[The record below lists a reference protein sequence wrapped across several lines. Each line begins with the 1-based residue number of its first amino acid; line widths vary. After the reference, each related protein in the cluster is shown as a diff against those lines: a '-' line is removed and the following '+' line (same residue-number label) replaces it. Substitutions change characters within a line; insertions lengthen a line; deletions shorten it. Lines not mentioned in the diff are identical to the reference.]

1 MKFRKG
7 NAEIELRDPNTFS
20 VAERYGF
27 VPVTDEKP
35 EEPKQEAAKEPEK
48 EPDDTAELLA
58 KAKELGIRNAHSM
71 KRETLLKKIE
81 EAEGAG
87 A

>member
-1 MKFRKG
+1 MKFKKG
-7 NAEIELRDPNTFS
+7 DIVIELSDPNTFNIPIR
-20 VAERYGF
+20 EGF
-27 VPVTDEKP
+27 VPVTDEVP
-35 EEPKQEAAKEPEK
+35 VEPAQEAAK

-71 KRETLLKKIE
+71 KRETLLRKIE

-87 A
+87 E

>member
-1 MKFRKG
+1 
-7 NAEIELRDPNTFS
+7 
-20 VAERYGF
+20 
-27 VPVTDEKP
+27 VPVTDEVP
-35 EEPKQEAAKEPEK
+35 VEPAQEAAKEPEK

-71 KRETLLKKIE
+71 KRETLLRKIA

-87 A
+87 E

>member
-1 MKFRKG
+1 MKFKKG
-7 NAEIELRDPNTFS
+7 DLIIVSKNENTFNLY
-20 VAERYGF
+20 ERYGF
-27 VPVTDEKP
+27 VPVMDEKP
-35 EEPKQEAAKEPEK
+35 EEPKQETAK

-71 KRETLLKKIE
+71 KRETLLKKIA

-87 A
+87 E

>member
-1 MKFRKG
+1 MKFKKG
-7 NAEIELRDPNTFS
+7 DIVIELSDPNTFNIPI
-20 VAERYGF
+20 RDGF
-27 VPVTDEKP
+27 VPVTE
-35 EEPKQEAAKEPEK
+35 KEPEK

-87 A
+87 E

>member
-1 MKFRKG
+1 MKFKKG
-7 NAEIELRDPNTFS
+7 DLIIESKDENTFNLY
-20 VAERYGF
+20 ERYGF

-35 EEPKQEAAKEPEK
+35 EEPKQETAKEPEK

-71 KRETLLKKIE
+71 KRETLLKKIA

-87 A
+87 E